1 MSHSFLF
8 AMSQDLGNELSKP
21 RPLLPCAFATTL
33 TYPALIVSQPCCAGH
48 DQDGTGCVHLAWCI
62 NDGRWHSLVRG
73 FLELGLGRSA
83 PCGNIA
89 GCRCRAAGAAS
100 LCDLRRLLD
109 PQPHDGAPTQL
120 ADPSRWAAWQLHD
133 PEEDA
138 GCVTVLRRPNATA
151 ASLSLGLRGLA
162 PSTEYNVSWTG
173 VEGGEESFKIARSQV
188 MDGSKLAS
196 LSVELAPSTSV
207 VLRYVNVYR

>member
-1 MSHSFLF
+1 MTKTALDGYIWRGASMTGGGIHSSEDFWNWVL
-8 AMSQDLGNELSKP
+8 ADP
-21 RPLLPCAFATTL
+21 HRVATL
-33 TYPALIVSQPCCAGH
+33 Q
-48 DQDGTGCVHLAWCI
+48 
-62 NDGRWHSLVRG
+62 
-73 FLELGLGRSA
+73 
-83 PCGNIA
+83 
-89 GCRCRAAGAAS
+89 AAVAERQE
-100 LCDLRRLLD
+100 LRRFAISGDYWILS
-109 PQPHDGAPTQL
+109 PTIGGAPTEL

-151 ASLSLGLRGLA
+151 VSLSLGLRGLA

-196 LSVELAPSTSV
+196 LAVELEPSTSV
-207 VLRYVNVYR
+207 VLRYVKV